1 MPCKLPL
8 NRAFRFAGLQKD
20 LAVGFHLLAGFAN
33 LLHNSLGV
41 LTFLELHVHLEGH
54 KVHRSALYAAGL
66 AGGVFHQVGAVS
78 AIHIDFVSL
87 FHFENF
93 LSEY

>member
-54 KVHRSALYAAGL
+54 KVHSSALYAAGL
-66 AGGVFHQVGAVS
+66 AGGILHQVGAVS